1 MNYVNWEKTVPE
13 AITTDPLW
21 RMKVFRVAEFVEDLS
36 WYDVT
41 KLADDPR
48 TIRVSGQLYASMRS
62 ISANSA
68 NLAEGYSRSTGKDRA
83 RYLEYSLGEAR
94 ESSEWY
100 GRGRHVLGEV
110 VYLHRINLLI
120 EICKMLNAIIPDQR
134 SRGLREER
142 AEYDT
147 GFSPALLGL
156 LNNLPM
162 P

>member
-1 MNYVNWEKTVPE
+1 VNYGDWEKTVPE

-36 WYDVT
+36 WCDVT
-41 KLADDPR
+41 KLAGDPR
-48 TIRVSGQLYASMRS
+48 TIRVSGQLYASMGS
-62 ISANSA
+62 ISA

-94 ESSEWY
+94 ESREWY
-100 GRGRHVLGEV
+100 RRGRHVLGEA
-110 VYLHRINLLI
+110 VYLHRINLLT
-120 EICKMLNAIIPDQR
+120 EICKMLNALIPDQR
-134 SRGLREER
+134 RRGLREER

-147 GFSPALLGL
+147 GFSPEFLGL

>member
-1 MNYVNWEKTVPE
+1 MNYADWEKTVPE

-21 RMKVFRVAEFVEDLS
+21 RMKVFRVAEFVEDVS

-48 TIRVSGQLYASMRS
+48 TDRVSGQLYASMGS
-62 ISANSA
+62 ISA

-94 ESSEWY
+94 ESREWY
-100 GRGRHVLGEV
+100 RRGRHALGEV
-110 VYLHRINLLI
+110 VYLHRIGPLT
-120 EICKMLNAIIPDQR
+120 EICKMLNALIPGQH

-147 GFSPALLGL
+147 SFSPDILSL
-156 LNNLPM
+156 LNTMPM